1 MTRESI
7 RVEREEDSLG
17 VLAHP
22 LSPSRVL
29 VVVLETEESSLS
41 PSAKSERASARARE
55 REKREAINS
64 KPLLMINFEMK

>member
-55 REKREAINS
+55 REMREAINS